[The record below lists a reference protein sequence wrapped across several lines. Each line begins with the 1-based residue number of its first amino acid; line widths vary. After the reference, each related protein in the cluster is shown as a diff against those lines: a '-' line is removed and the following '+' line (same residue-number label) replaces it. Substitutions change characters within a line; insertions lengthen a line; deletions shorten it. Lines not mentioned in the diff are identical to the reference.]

1 MKPPPLLLGSPNAM
15 RHVNEKT
22 VADGGGG
29 SITYSYGTVGSQQND
44 VLVTQKPAPTGE
56 NTKARQ
62 LESDGLGRL
71 TSPLANTV
79 RRVVGPLPILPE

>member
-1 MKPPPLLLGSPNAM
+1 M

-44 VLVTQKPAPTGE
+44 ILVTQKPAPTGE